1 MKFGLVRKLV
11 LGILIV
17 STATYSTS
25 AFFIFQLKSILAPNM
40 TEWIYVAGV
49 LGLGVLWT
57 CVLGWLAAQFIIR
70 PLLRLTTAVDVV
82 ASGNLNSTI
91 PTYRSN
97 DEIGKLHQS
106 FEKMLSNLRQ
116 MITDV
121 TDSVAVTDRSANIL
135 GSAIGQATDQIET
148 IALTIEHMANDAA
161 MQAESAQ
168 TMLLTA
174 EQTAEKAHDINNE
187 AERAIGIAETMVD
200 TISDN
205 AVQLRTLVDGM
216 LHISMTSEKTLD
228 IVRNLELQAT
238 EISQISQ
245 LVSQIADQTHL
256 LALNASIEAAH
267 AGEHGQGFAVVAQH
281 IRKLATDS
289 AAAGDHINQLVGQ
302 MQEQTL
308 TVVNETDKQVQLI
321 RNETA
326 TGEKAKL
333 VLDEVTSSVN
343 ETAMALQSI
352 VNHITTQTEQ
362 INSTFEK
369 AKNIAGTAA
378 AISDGGSRISS
389 AAQDQTAVMQEI
401 SASSELLRNEAH
413 GLKSKTTVF
422 LAS

>member
-1 MKFGLVRKLV
+1 
-11 LGILIV
+11 
-17 STATYSTS
+17 
-25 AFFIFQLKSILAPNM
+25 
-40 TEWIYVAGV
+40 
-49 LGLGVLWT
+49 
-57 CVLGWLAAQFIIR
+57 
-70 PLLRLTTAVDVV
+70 
-82 ASGNLNSTI
+82 
-91 PTYRSN
+91 
-97 DEIGKLHQS
+97 
-106 FEKMLSNLRQ
+106 
-116 MITDV
+116 
-121 TDSVAVTDRSANIL
+121 
-135 GSAIGQATDQIET
+135 
-148 IALTIEHMANDAA
+148 MANDAA

-174 EQTAEKAHDINNE
+174 EQTAEKAQDINNE